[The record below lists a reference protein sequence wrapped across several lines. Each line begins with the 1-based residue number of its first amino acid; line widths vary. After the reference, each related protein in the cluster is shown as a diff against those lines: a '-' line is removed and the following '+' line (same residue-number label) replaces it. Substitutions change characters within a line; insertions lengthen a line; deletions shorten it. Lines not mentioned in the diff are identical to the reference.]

1 MVIAFSVCRAL
12 ADQLEGNE
20 EEQEKY
26 RRMVVQYIVKNRDM
40 FEPFIED
47 EVPFDEYCQTMEKDG
62 TWAGHM
68 ELQAASL
75 VTRNNIC
82 IHRHMSP
89 RWYIRNFE
97 NQKTCMIHLSYH
109 DGEHYNSVRL
119 KEDLCSGPAKPIV
132 IKGDVNLT
140 ASSQDAKSTGAQSK
154 ARTSKNVI
162 YEGALNMVM
171 AGSGCDDAEKVGQ
184 VLLQMDGDVD
194 AAVEFLIEEQEV
206 EELLEENGACHG
218 SDRTENDES
227 TYSEK
232 QEVNRVSADGKD
244 QPNHTETVDCDKIS
258 TKGDKW
264 QKIPRNKLFAH
275 VDQRRNIR
283 RVVEQLLERP
293 VLKLQSTLNLMLEGV
308 KEGSKGRR
316 FYQLPKPLPVNQM
329 VNCLMWVHC
338 VFDME
343 VLRID

>member
-140 ASSQDAKSTGAQSK
+140 ASSQNAKSTGAQSK

-162 YEGALNMVM
+162 HEGALNMVM
-171 AGSGCDDAEKVGQ
+171 AGSGCDDAEKVGK
-184 VLLQMDGDVD
+184 VLLQMDDDVD
-194 AAVEFLIEEQEV
+194 AAVEFLIAEQEV
-206 EELLEENGACHG
+206 EELFEENGACHG
-218 SDRTENDES
+218 SDRTDNDES

-232 QEVNRVSADGKD
+232 QEVNRVSAEGKD
-244 QPNHTETVDCDKIS
+244 QPNHTERVDCDKIS
-258 TKGDKW
+258 TKGDKS
-264 QKIPRNKLFAH
+264 QKIPRNK
-275 VDQRRNIR
+275 VC
-283 RVVEQLLERP
+283 P
-293 VLKLQSTLNLMLEGV
+293 C
-308 KEGSKGRR
+308 GSKKKYKACCGAASGKTCSEVTIDLESHARR
-316 FYQLPKPLPVNQM
+316 GKRGKQGKKVLPITKAASCKSDGKLPDVGAL
-329 VNCLMWVHC
+329 C
-338 VFDME
+338 
-343 VLRID
+343 I